1 MQRLTQAMGC
11 LQGKHFTKC
20 RETFCDKS
28 AHHVRAAICQRYTSS
43 RSTDMIFPIY
53 YLAPWKYIRIYIS
66 SGTLPTFPLEI
77 WSLNHPLVLCQYDQN
92 WWPKTG
98 RVQDW
103 GTNVQWPTNGYPGQ
117 NPNNGYESKPVSVP
131 ISVPDFFHWFN
142 GCLFPQSLVIN
153 IIISGKRLHNY
164 GKSPCY

>member
-53 YLAPWKYIRIYIS
+53 YLAPWKYKYIYIYLLVLCQYFHWKYGIYYIYS
-66 SGTLPTFPLEI
+66 S
-77 WSLNHPLVLCQYDQN
+77 LVLCQYDHDAKWARPMAIWGCIPGKTPAMSQN
-92 WWPKTG
+92 QFRYPIFFTG
-98 RVQDW
+98 LMDV
-103 GTNVQWPTNGYPGQ
+103 Y
-117 NPNNGYESKPVSVP
+117 
-131 ISVPDFFHWFN
+131 
-142 GCLFPQSLVIN
+142 
-153 IIISGKRLHNY
+153 
-164 GKSPCY
+164 SP